1 MYFGRSIRVMNVC
14 FSHTHAQRSHTDNR
28 DKLCIIQSEQNNNKN
43 EHEKVDGICRA
54 RNTSERARA
63 REWEKSNTNKL
74 WIVAKKNCLLNM
86 GVKSTTQ
93 ARTAIKLWNCF
104 MAFLFSIYY
113 ENCLLSFLM
122 RTNFQ
127 DMLYSANDRNI
138 YIHTLTNTST
148 HTHNTKSVES
158 CRLLHSMEK
167 HK

>member
-1 MYFGRSIRVMNVC
+1 
-14 FSHTHAQRSHTDNR
+14 
-28 DKLCIIQSEQNNNKN
+28 
-43 EHEKVDGICRA
+43 
-54 RNTSERARA
+54 
-63 REWEKSNTNKL
+63 
-74 WIVAKKNCLLNM
+74 M

-138 YIHTLTNTST
+138 YIYT
-148 HTHNTKSVES
+148 HAYEHE
-158 CRLLHSMEK
+158 HA
-167 HK
+167 HA